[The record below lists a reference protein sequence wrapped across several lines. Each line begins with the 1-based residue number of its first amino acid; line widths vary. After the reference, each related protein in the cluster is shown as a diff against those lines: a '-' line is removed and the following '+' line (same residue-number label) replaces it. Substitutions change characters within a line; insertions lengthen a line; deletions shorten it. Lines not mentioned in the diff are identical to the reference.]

1 MKKFERKALTE
12 SNGEFKRSSVRNRA
26 PFLRQS
32 LLASTC
38 IFLTAT
44 TALSDTA
51 AITMLGSMSHAQDVS
66 FRQLGQLMTVTG
78 GNDQAAF
85 AFGPEWS
92 EELGFSATGRV
103 GFTLGEDAAVGFI
116 GELGENVTEGMVNLG
131 FHLPNDMS
139 MILTAGQ
146 LRERLEF
153 GDAGDREWV
162 AQDEYGIAI
171 NGDNLAFNADY
182 VDAAS
187 TENFLGAMSYGAE
200 IEGSAD
206 ISENATLA
214 ASLGYQ
220 RMEWDGD
227 AFEALEEVTGSVDLA
242 IDVTDTF
249 RFNTFADYN
258 ISEAQAGIGA
268 SGARSWLSAP
278 QPCISTTI
286 FCGAGSVAASL

>member
-1 MKKFERKALTE
+1 L
-12 SNGEFKRSSVRNRA
+12 V
-26 PFLRQS
+26 
-32 LLASTC
+32 
-38 IFLTAT
+38 
-44 TALSDTA
+44 
-51 AITMLGSMSHAQDVS
+51 
-66 FRQLGQLMTVTG
+66 
-78 GNDQAAF
+78 
-85 AFGPEWS
+85 
-92 EELGFSATGRV
+92 
-103 GFTLGEDAAVGFI
+103 FTLGEDAAVGFI

-171 NGDNLAFNADY
+171 NGDNLAFNAYY

-268 SGARSWLSAP
+268 SWA
-278 QPCISTTI
+278 I
-286 FCGAGSVAASL
+286 GAGSLDVAL